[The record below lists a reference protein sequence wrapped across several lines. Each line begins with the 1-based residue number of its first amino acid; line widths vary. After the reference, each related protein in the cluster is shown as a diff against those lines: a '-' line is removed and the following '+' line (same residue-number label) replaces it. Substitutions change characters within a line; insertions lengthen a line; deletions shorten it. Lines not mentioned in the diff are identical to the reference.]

1 MKEGK
6 NETYIGDCRGF
17 YYKFVFY
24 NLFEWTWRIKKLSD
38 QVEKTAKTYD
48 SQRFIYESFKKTC
61 EGKGFSCFLDWQNY
75 CRNNWKL
82 DYIGFSEAEE
92 FCNDFQ
98 LNSKGEVLMYGK
110 WKGPYGEGEVYC
122 IKK

>member
-1 MKEGK
+1 MKLTLVIAE
-6 NETYIGDCRGF
+6 
-17 YYKFVFY
+17 VFIIS
-24 NLFEWTWRIKKLSD
+24 LFSIICLNGLGEIKKLSD
-38 QVEKTAKTYD
+38 QVEKTGKTYD

-61 EGKGFSCFLDWQNY
+61 EGKGFSCLLDWQNY